1 MLTIQ
6 NVHKAFGSQIIFN
19 GADLQMNS
27 GDRFALMGPN
37 GAGKSTLFRMLLGEV
52 EPDEGEI
59 VVRRDLRF
67 GHLPQET
74 ASFHGRSVLEEALG
88 SPEEH
93 PDGHVDERAAAGAK
107 KILMG
112 LGFRTADFAR
122 PVEELS
128 GGWRM
133 RVAIARLLVED
144 PDVLLLDE
152 PTNHLDLES
161 LLWFQ
166 SYLQRWRGSLLVISH
181 DRAFVN
187 AVVGSIVELRDQQL
201 RRYPG
206 DYEHFLEMRRQE
218 EEKLVAAYN
227 RQQKEIEEYETFIAR
242 FRAQASKAPQVQS
255 RIKMLEKM
263 ERIELPAELKKVK
276 IRFPQPGRTG
286 VRTLVLK
293 DIHKSY
299 GEVKVYQGLDFEL
312 ERGQKMAFVGH
323 NGAGK
328 STLLKLLAGV
338 VPFESGERLPGL
350 NVEVGYYAQHRVEM
364 LNSDRTVLEEA
375 QDTRR
380 MNPDLFVRTVLG
392 TFLFRGDSVYKKVR
406 VLSGG
411 EKSRLALVKLLL
423 DPPNVLLLDEPTTHL
438 DMASVEALTDALKEF
453 EGTLCFISHDLFFVN
468 SLADHVVHVE
478 RGKVT
483 VYPGNYEYFQ
493 RRQAQK
499 ESEAEQEAAPP
510 PARPSLED
518 VPAVS
523 AVAPAAAEPGPSP
536 EDRRAGKKARRKIK
550 ARIADLEDELS
561 GLNGELAS
569 HFVKSD
575 YKKLMA
581 LDEAIKR
588 AEQELAD
595 RRKDLEGL

>member
-74 ASFHGRSVLEEALG
+74 ASFHGRSVLEETLG
-88 SPEEH
+88 SPETH
-93 PDGHVDERAAAGAK
+93 PDGHIDERAAAGAK

-133 RVAIARLLVED
+133 RVAIARLLMED

-499 ESEAEQEAAPP
+499 ESEGEQEAAPP

-518 VPAVS
+518 APTVS

-595 RRKDLEGL
+595 RRRELEGL

>member
-6 NVHKAFGSQIIFN
+6 NLHKAFGSQVIFD
-19 GADLQMNS
+19 GATLQMNA

-37 GAGKSTLFRMLLGEV
+37 GAGKSTLFRMLLGDV
-52 EPDEGEI
+52 EPDAGNI
-59 VVRRDLRF
+59 ILRRDLRF
-67 GHLPQET
+67 GYLPQES
-74 ASFHGRSVLEEALG
+74 AAFQGRSVLEETVAPIG
-88 SPEEH
+88 SPA
-93 PDGHVDERAAAGAK
+93 DDSLDERAAAGAK

-112 LGFRTADFAR
+112 LGFRTTDFDR
-122 PVEELS
+122 PVENLS

-166 SYLQRWRGSLLVISH
+166 SYLQKWRGSLLVISH

-187 AVVGSIVELRDQQL
+187 AVVSGIVDLRDQKL
-201 RRYPG
+201 YRYPG
-206 DYEHFLEMRRQE
+206 DYEHFLEVRRQE
-218 EEKLVAAYN
+218 EEKLLAAYA
-227 RQQKEIEEYETFIAR
+227 RQQKEIEEHETFIAR

-255 RIKMLEKM
+255 RIKMLDKM
-263 ERIELPAELKKVK
+263 ERIELPPELKKVK
-276 IRFPQPGRTG
+276 IRFPQPARTG
-286 VRTLVLK
+286 LRALWLK
-293 DIHKSY
+293 NAGKSY
-299 GEVKVYQGLDFEL
+299 GPVTVYQNLDFEL

-338 VPFESGERLPGL
+338 VSPDTGERHVGL
-350 NVEVGYYAQHRVEM
+350 NVDVGYYAQHRVDM
-364 LNSDRTVLEEA
+364 LDSDRTVLEEA

-380 MNPDLFVRTVLG
+380 VNPDLFVRTVLG
-392 TFLFRGDSVYKKVR
+392 TFLFRGDAVYKKVR

-438 DMASVEALTDALKEF
+438 DMASVEALIDALKDF
-453 EGTLCFISHDLFFVN
+453 EGTICFISHDLFFVN
-468 SLADHVVHVE
+468 SLADHVVHVDA
-478 RGKVT
+478 GKVT
-483 VYPGNYEYFQ
+483 VYPGNYEYFE

-499 ESEAEQEAAPP
+499 SQEAEPLALARPAAPR
-510 PARPSLED
+510 AQ
-518 VPAVS
+518 
-523 AVAPAAAEPGPSP
+523 APAAAAPPALPAE
-536 EDRRAGKKARRKIK
+536 EDRKLDKKLRRRLNAQI
-550 ARIADLEDELS
+550 RGLEDELAD
-561 GLNGELAS
+561 LNSQLS
-569 HFVKSD
+569 SLFIKSD
-575 YKKLMA
+575 YKKLME

-588 AEQELAD
+588 VEKELSEK
-595 RRKDLEGL
+595 RKQVSP